1 MTKASENDPNFVIAM
16 KQPTGPELFR
26 FLDLPAE
33 IRNEIYGHLLIYHKS
48 VKLKVLAK
56 PKKGREKY
64 MGYETRLGLFP
75 QICRTSKIVVCESF
89 AVLIR
94 REYIPLYRQK

>member
-48 VKLKVLAK
+48 EI
-56 PKKGREKY
+56 GRAH
-64 MGYETRLGLFP
+64 
-75 QICRTSKIVVCESF
+75 V
-89 AVLIR
+89 
-94 REYIPLYRQK
+94 